1 MKINIHVSK
10 YGYLVTTWDFAL
22 ICTGRV
28 ASIIQFLTPPK
39 RSLVLVQCDTTL
51 MKSDT
56 HSTDC
61 SINHPP
67 RHHLP
72 PLARY
77 ICMLALTLQSAP
89 PLLSRHLWWEAGGPG
104 GGGQRIRRR
113 TEPPSSPAA
122 LIAKPYKGA
131 KLSVLIHSRL
141 LSPTSGTLKRHLC
154 WLGNKSHDKLFLFFF
169 LPLNRRVSWYWA
181 CSWFIDTVMLW
192 QSKNK

>member
-1 MKINIHVSK
+1 MISKPWTECVHFKHKSMFVCSDGRKWRQFWTHAGDKRKVIRKINTHVK
-10 YGYLVTTWDFAL
+10 HCYYLYVVFAL
-22 ICTGRV
+22 VCTGGV
-28 ASIIQFLTPPK
+28 ASIIAFWTPPK

-56 HSTDC
+56 RSTDC
-61 SINHPP
+61 SINH
-67 RHHLP
+67 HLP
-72 PLARY
+72 PPPRY

-89 PLLSRHLWWEAGGPG
+89 PLPSQHLWWEAGGPG

-122 LIAKPYKGA
+122 PTAKPYKGA

-154 WLGNKSHDKLFLFFF
+154 
-169 LPLNRRVSWYWA
+169 
-181 CSWFIDTVMLW
+181 
-192 QSKNK
+192 